1 MIAPT
6 SAPSPVVSRAIDRR
20 FPVREWVLVVL
31 WLALI
36 AAQSTD
42 AFSSAGTGSLLRRI
56 LSFLFGDLSRATLLA
71 INIALRKAGH
81 FIGYAMLA
89 WLSFRAW
96 RASLPERTLR
106 LWALLA
112 LLLTSCVA
120 GLDELN
126 QSTVPTRQASVADVL
141 LDTTGAVSALF
152 LVWWWRRE
160 GRR

>member
-6 SAPSPVVSRAIDRR
+6 SAPSPTVPEAIDGR
-20 FPVREWVLVVL
+20 FPIREWILVAL
-31 WLALI
+31 WLTLI

-56 LSFLFGDLSRATLLA
+56 LSFIFGDLSRSTVLA
-71 INIALRKAGH
+71 INVTLRKAGH
-81 FIGYAMLA
+81 FIGYAILA

-112 LLLTSCVA
+112 LLLSSCVA

-126 QSTVPTRQASVADVL
+126 QSTVPTRQASAADVL
-141 LDTTGAVSALF
+141 LDTTGAGSALF